1 MRKQTFYALAAILI
15 GSFTP
20 AAAMPGNPDAIRPAL
35 GQFVQT
41 ETVACYGYGWRGWG
55 IYPGWYPACY
65 RVAPVY
71 APGYVVAAPAAP
83 APPPPGQCWV
93 ASPDGRGGYWKAC

>member
-1 MRKQTFYALAAILI
+1 MRKQTFYALAAISI

-20 AAAMPGNPDAIRPAL
+20 AAAMPSNPDAMRQAANQVS
-35 GQFVQT
+35 GT
-41 ETVACYGYGWRGWG
+41 ESVACYGFGWRGWG

-71 APGYVVAAPAAP
+71 APGYVVAAPAYRAGP
-83 APPPPGQCWV
+83 CWV
-93 ASPDGRGGYWKAC
+93 PTSPDGRAGYWKAC